1 MFIVKGFQFKKCTFW
16 KISKQVHCT
25 IHKIPF
31 PSFKMIEKEAFTMK
45 IYGYARVSSTDQN
58 LDRQLDSPTSFG
70 VESDN
75 IFKDKVSGKNFDRDG
90 YIKMISALRKGD
102 LLVITD
108 IDRLGR
114 NYDMIITEW
123 VVKITKHIGANIVV
137 LGMPLLD
144 TRSQVGS
151 LTGRLLSDIVLQ
163 LLSYVAQKERENI
176 HRRQSEGIAA
186 AKKRGVV
193 FGRPSV
199 KTPENFDKIATAY
212 LDRKLSLTKAAAL
225 ARMNR
230 STFYRRSKA
239 ALIL

>member
-1 MFIVKGFQFKKCTFW
+1 MFLVKSILVQKVYILKNS
-16 KISKQVHCT
+16 KINYYQSYK
-25 IHKIPF
+25 F
-31 PSFKMIEKEAFTMK
+31 SFISSRMIEKEAFIMK
-45 IYGYARVSSTDQN
+45 TYGYARVSSTDQN
-58 LDRQLDSPTSFG
+58 LDRQLDSLTSFG

-90 YIKMISALRKGD
+90 YIKMIAALRKGD

-123 VVKITKHIGANIVV
+123 AKITKHIGADIVV

-151 LTGRLLSDIVLQ
+151 LTGRLLGDIVLQ

-199 KTPENFDKIATAY
+199 KTPEDFDKIAAAY

-225 ARMNR
+225 AGMNR

>member
-1 MFIVKGFQFKKCTFW
+1 
-16 KISKQVHCT
+16 
-25 IHKIPF
+25 
-31 PSFKMIEKEAFTMK
+31 MK

-58 LDRQLDSPTSFG
+58 LDRQLDSLTSFG
-70 VESDN
+70 VEPNN

-90 YIKMISALRKGD
+90 YLKMIAALRKGD

-123 VVKITKHIGANIVV
+123 VVKITKHIGADIVV

-151 LTGRLLSDIVLQ
+151 LTGRLLSDIVSQ

-199 KTPENFDKIATAY
+199 KVPENFNKIAKAY
-212 LDRKLSLTKAAAL
+212 LDRKLSLSEAADL
-225 ARMNR
+225 AGMKRT
-230 STFYRRSKA
+230 TFYRRFKSICR
-239 ALIL
+239 L

>member
-1 MFIVKGFQFKKCTFW
+1 
-16 KISKQVHCT
+16 
-25 IHKIPF
+25 
-31 PSFKMIEKEAFTMK
+31 MK

-70 VESDN
+70 VESGN

-123 VVKITKHIGANIVV
+123 VVKITKHIGADIVV

-151 LTGRLLSDIVLQ
+151 LAGRLLGDIVLQ

-186 AKKRGVV
+186 AKKERRR
-193 FGRPSV
+193 FRQTECEDTR
-199 KTPENFDKIATAY
+199 KFRQ
-212 LDRKLSLTKAAAL
+212 DR
-225 ARMNR
+225 
-230 STFYRRSKA
+230 
-239 ALIL
+239 

>member
-1 MFIVKGFQFKKCTFW
+1 
-16 KISKQVHCT
+16 
-25 IHKIPF
+25 
-31 PSFKMIEKEAFTMK
+31 MK
-45 IYGYARVSSTDQN
+45 TYGYARVSSTDQN
-58 LDRQLDSPTSFG
+58 LDRQLDSLTSFG
-70 VESDN
+70 VEPNN

-90 YIKMISALRKGD
+90 YLKMIAALRKGD

-123 VVKITKHIGANIVV
+123 TKITKHIGADIVV

-199 KTPENFDKIATAY
+199 KTPENFDKIAAAY

>member
-16 KISKQVHCT
+16 KISKQVHCS

-58 LDRQLDSPTSFG
+58 LDRQLDSLTSFG
-70 VESDN
+70 VEPNN

-90 YIKMISALRKGD
+90 YLKMIAALRKGD

-108 IDRLGR
+108 IDRLDR

-123 VVKITKHIGANIVV
+123 AKITKHIGADIVV

-151 LTGRLLSDIVLQ
+151 LTGRLLGVIVSQ

-199 KTPENFDKIATAY
+199 KTPENCNKIAKAY
-212 LDRKLSLTKAAAL
+212 LDRKLSLSEAADL
-225 ARMNR
+225 AGMKRT
-230 STFYRRSKA
+230 TFYRRFKSICR
-239 ALIL
+239 L

>member
-1 MFIVKGFQFKKCTFW
+1 
-16 KISKQVHCT
+16 
-25 IHKIPF
+25 
-31 PSFKMIEKEAFTMK
+31 MIEKEAFTMK

-58 LDRQLDSPTSFG
+58 LDRQLDSLTSFG
-70 VESDN
+70 VEPNN
-75 IFKDKVSGKNFDRDG
+75 IFKDKVSGKNFDRVG
-90 YIKMISALRKGD
+90 YLKMIAALRKGD

-123 VVKITKHIGANIVV
+123 VVKITKHIGADIVV

-199 KTPENFDKIATAY
+199 KVPENFNKIANAY
-212 LDRKLSLTKAAAL
+212 LDRKLSLSEAADL
-225 ARMNR
+225 AGMKRT
-230 STFYRRSKA
+230 TFYRRFKSICR
-239 ALIL
+239 L

>member
-1 MFIVKGFQFKKCTFW
+1 
-16 KISKQVHCT
+16 
-25 IHKIPF
+25 
-31 PSFKMIEKEAFTMK
+31 MK

-186 AKKRGVV
+186 AKKRGGV

-199 KTPENFDKIATAY
+199 KVPENFNKIANAY
-212 LDRKLSLTKAAAL
+212 LDRKLSLSEAADL
-225 ARMNR
+225 AGMKRT
-230 STFYRRSKA
+230 TFYRRFNSICR
-239 ALIL
+239 L

>member
-1 MFIVKGFQFKKCTFW
+1 MFLVKSILVQKVYILKNS
-16 KISKQVHCT
+16 KINYSQSYK
-25 IHKIPF
+25 F
-31 PSFKMIEKEAFTMK
+31 SFISSKMIEKEAFIMK
-45 IYGYARVSSTDQN
+45 TYGYARVSSTDQN
-58 LDRQLDSPTSFG
+58 LDRQLDSLTSFG
-70 VESDN
+70 VEPNN

-90 YIKMISALRKGD
+90 YLKMIAALRKGD

-123 VVKITKHIGANIVV
+123 TKITKHIGADIVV

-199 KTPENFDKIATAY
+199 KTPENFDKIAAAY

>member
-1 MFIVKGFQFKKCTFW
+1 
-16 KISKQVHCT
+16 
-25 IHKIPF
+25 
-31 PSFKMIEKEAFTMK
+31 MK
-45 IYGYARVSSTDQN
+45 IYGYARMSSTDQD

-123 VVKITKHIGANIVV
+123 VKITKHIGVDIVV

-151 LTGRLLSDIVLQ
+151 LAGRLLGDIVLQ

-186 AKKRGVV
+186 AKKRVGV

-199 KTPENFDKIATAY
+199 KVPANFNKIAKAY
-212 LDRKLSLTKAAAL
+212 LDRKLSLSEAADL
-225 ARMNR
+225 AGMKRT
-230 STFYRRSKA
+230 TFYRRFNSICR
-239 ALIL
+239 L

>member
-1 MFIVKGFQFKKCTFW
+1 
-16 KISKQVHCT
+16 
-25 IHKIPF
+25 
-31 PSFKMIEKEAFTMK
+31 MIEKEASIMK
-45 IYGYARVSSTDQN
+45 TYGYARVSSTDQN
-58 LDRQLDSPTSFG
+58 LDRQLDSLTSFG
-70 VESDN
+70 VEPNN

-90 YIKMISALRKGD
+90 YLKMIAALRKGD

-123 VVKITKHIGANIVV
+123 TKITKHIGADIVV

-199 KTPENFDKIATAY
+199 KTPENFDKIAAAY

>member
-1 MFIVKGFQFKKCTFW
+1 
-16 KISKQVHCT
+16 
-25 IHKIPF
+25 
-31 PSFKMIEKEAFTMK
+31 MK
-45 IYGYARVSSTDQN
+45 TYGYARVSSTDQN
-58 LDRQLDSPTSFG
+58 LDRQLDSLTSFG
-70 VESDN
+70 VEPNN

-90 YIKMISALRKGD
+90 YLKMIAALRKGD

-123 VVKITKHIGANIVV
+123 AKITKHIGADIVV

-199 KTPENFDKIATAY
+199 KTPENFDKIAAAY

>member
-1 MFIVKGFQFKKCTFW
+1 
-16 KISKQVHCT
+16 
-25 IHKIPF
+25 
-31 PSFKMIEKEAFTMK
+31 MK
-45 IYGYARVSSTDQN
+45 IYGYARMSSTDQD

-123 VVKITKHIGANIVV
+123 VKITKHIGVDIVV

-151 LTGRLLSDIVLQ
+151 LAGRLLGDIVLQ

-186 AKKRGVV
+186 AKKKRGR
-193 FGRPSV
+193 FRQTECKSSG
-199 KTPENFDKIATAY
+199 KFQQ
-212 LDRKLSLTKAAAL
+212 DR
-225 ARMNR
+225 
-230 STFYRRSKA
+230 
-239 ALIL
+239 

>member
-1 MFIVKGFQFKKCTFW
+1 
-16 KISKQVHCT
+16 
-25 IHKIPF
+25 
-31 PSFKMIEKEAFTMK
+31 MIEKEAFIMK
-45 IYGYARVSSTDQN
+45 TYGYARVSSTDQN
-58 LDRQLDSPTSFG
+58 LDRQLDSLTSFG
-70 VESDN
+70 VEPNN

-90 YIKMISALRKGD
+90 YLKMIAALRKGD

-123 VVKITKHIGANIVV
+123 TKITKHIGADIVV

-199 KTPENFDKIATAY
+199 KTPENFDKIAAAY

>member
-1 MFIVKGFQFKKCTFW
+1 MFLVKSILVQKVYILKNFKINYSQSYNF
-16 KISKQVHCT
+16 
-25 IHKIPF
+25 
-31 PSFKMIEKEAFTMK
+31 SFVSSKMIEKEASIMK
-45 IYGYARVSSTDQN
+45 TYGYVRVSSSDQN
-58 LDRQLDSPTSFG
+58 LDRQLDSLTSFG
-70 VESDN
+70 VEPNN

-90 YIKMISALRKGD
+90 YLKMLAALRKGD

-123 VVKITKHIGANIVV
+123 AKITKHIGADIVV

-151 LTGRLLSDIVLQ
+151 LTGRLLGDIVLQ

-199 KTPENFDKIATAY
+199 KTPENFDKIAAAY

-225 ARMNR
+225 AGMNR
-230 STFYRRSKA
+230 STFYRRLKA

>member
-1 MFIVKGFQFKKCTFW
+1 
-16 KISKQVHCT
+16 
-25 IHKIPF
+25 
-31 PSFKMIEKEAFTMK
+31 MK

-123 VVKITKHIGANIVV
+123 VVKITKHIGADIVV

-151 LTGRLLSDIVLQ
+151 LAGRLLGDIVLQ

-186 AKKRGVV
+186 AKKEGGV

-199 KTPENFDKIATAY
+199 KVPENFNKIAKAY
-212 LDRKLSLTKAAAL
+212 LDRKLSLSEAADL
-225 ARMNR
+225 AGMKRT
-230 STFYRRSKA
+230 TFYRRFNSICR
-239 ALIL
+239 L

>member
-1 MFIVKGFQFKKCTFW
+1 
-16 KISKQVHCT
+16 
-25 IHKIPF
+25 
-31 PSFKMIEKEAFTMK
+31 MIEKEASIMK
-45 IYGYARVSSTDQN
+45 TYGYVRVSSSDQN
-58 LDRQLDSPTSFG
+58 LDRQLDSLTSFG
-70 VESDN
+70 VEPNN

-90 YIKMISALRKGD
+90 YLKMLAALRKGD

-123 VVKITKHIGANIVV
+123 AKITKHIGADIVV

-151 LTGRLLSDIVLQ
+151 LTGRLLGDIVLQ

-199 KTPENFDKIATAY
+199 KTPENFDKIAAAY

-225 ARMNR
+225 AGMNR
-230 STFYRRSKA
+230 STFYRRLKA